1 MDKNKEKKFVNID
14 FSSLDKGIADF
25 VFTIKDKE
33 IGYNTTKDN
42 KNSKTNIPLSQ
53 RPKKKLNVE
62 LIKQLIKETKE
73 NQIKQQAKNEKKNNK
88 NKQ

>member
-1 MDKNKEKKFVNID
+1 MNKNNKNKNVNID

-25 VFTIKDKE
+25 VFTIRDKE
-33 IGYNTTKDN
+33 IKYNTDKNNTNN
-42 KNSKTNIPLSQ
+42 KKNISISQ

-73 NQIKQQAKNEKKNNK
+73 NQIKQQSKNEKKNNK